1 MRKGTESFVYKYG
14 PTISWMKEG
23 IGKAIS
29 NLKGI
34 KRGSVN
40 LFQVLSET
48 CSLYH
53 EGRNIQTDERIYTYT
68 ECIFTIKNEI
78 STSVIFMFAKHT
90 FIQAVLNI
98 FGVAVMTE
106 PATLQVFP
114 RACLKQTLEA
124 QPGMG
129 RSEPHTLWKIMEF
142 C

>member
-53 EGRNIQTDERIYTYT
+53 EG
-68 ECIFTIKNEI
+68 
-78 STSVIFMFAKHT
+78 
-90 FIQAVLNI
+90 
-98 FGVAVMTE
+98 
-106 PATLQVFP
+106 
-114 RACLKQTLEA
+114 
-124 QPGMG
+124 
-129 RSEPHTLWKIMEF
+129 
-142 C
+142 